1 MNSTGLSDDEH
12 FPLTRNSTI
21 SVWDVT
27 EKHGFFGHPTG
38 NFPGMKKILKKN
50 TMKLSENAC
59 FINKFS

>member
-1 MNSTGLSDDEH
+1 MSTFL
-12 FPLTRNSTI
+12 LTRNSTI

-50 TMKLSENAC
+50 TMKLSENEG